1 MIVRSPA
8 LLIALSILAAT
19 LAGEE
24 SRSYF
29 VDALYGNDFNPGTS
43 SAPWKTIQKAADTI
57 AAGSVA
63 HVRAG
68 IYNERVIVTRS
79 GSHRA
84 FVTFEAQGNVVM
96 HGFTIYADYVRV
108 IGFEI

>member
-1 MIVRSPA
+1 MMVRSLV
-8 LLIALSILAAT
+8 LLFSLSIVAAT
-19 LAGEE
+19 VPIPE
-24 SRSYF
+24 SRTYF
-29 VDALYGNDFNPGTS
+29 VDASNGNDFNPGTS

-63 HVRAG
+63 HVRTG
-68 IYNERVIVTRS
+68 TYNERVIVTRS

-96 HGFTIYADYVRV
+96 QGFTIYADYVRV
-108 IGFEI
+108 I